1 MSQICTVREA
11 YLEHVPAAPEWR
23 LQRVVEPDPAIMNPS
38 PYPRPATA
46 GINLDVFVAGYC
58 IGVCTLVLG
67 LVIGLMLG

>member
-23 LQRVVEPDPAIMNPS
+23 LQRVVEPDPTIANLNS
-38 PYPRPATA
+38 CARAATA
-46 GINLDVFVAGYC
+46 DTNLDVFVAGYC
-58 IGVCTLVLG
+58 IGVFTLVLG